1 MTDYLIVGLGNPGA
15 KHAGQRHNVGFAC
28 INRLAHRHAVQLRSS
43 RLTSSGEGKI
53 GAADVLLVR
62 PRTFVN
68 GSGRAVAPLLKSHGL
83 QLSQLIVIY
92 DELDLPEG
100 RIRLRP
106 GGGAGGHNGLKSIIE
121 ATGGG
126 DFGRVRVGIGRPLLN
141 GVPSWDP
148 EAVMRYVLAQPPRA
162 GREALEAAVEQVCD
176 AVEAVTE
183 DGWERAMNLFNSA

>member
-1 MTDYLIVGLGNPGA
+1 LTDYLIVGLGNPGA
-15 KHAGQRHNVGFAC
+15 EHAGQRHNVGYAC
-28 INRLAHRHAVQLRSS
+28 INRLARRHAIQLSSS
-43 RLTSSGEGKI
+43 RLASSGEGKI

-106 GGGAGGHNGLKSIIE
+106 SGGAGGHNGLKSIIE

-162 GREALEAAVEQVCD
+162 GREALEAAIEQACD
-176 AVEAVTE
+176 AVEAVTAE
-183 DGWERAMNLFNSA
+183 GWERAMNRFNSA